1 METSLHRQL
10 KLRYANSEADTEVV
24 MGDYRIDAI
33 RDDELIEVQC
43 ASLSAISAK
52 ALTLLQTHRL
62 RVVKPVIYRTRIIKQ
77 KSPTGEPYSRR
88 LSPKRGQLVDLFED
102 LIYFT
107 RVFPHPNLVLEVPIV
122 NVAQTRVPATKKRR
136 RSWHKDFSVHDVE
149 LESVVET
156 HEFRVSA
163 DLLSVIKLKTKNPR
177 AKSQAFDTA
186 TIAAAIDRPRWVAQ
200 KVAYVLKKVGAIE
213 QVGRNKAGIR
223 YQPAKAA

>member
-10 KLRYANSEADTEVV
+10 KLRYASSEAETEVV
-24 MGDYRIDAI
+24 MGDYRIDAV
-33 RDDELIEVQC
+33 RDDELIEIQC

-52 ALTLLQTHRL
+52 ALTLLKAHRL
-62 RVVKPVIYRTRIIKQ
+62 RVVKPVIDRTRIVKQ

-88 LSPKRGQLVDLFED
+88 LSPKRGQLADLFED

-122 NVAQTRVPATKKRR
+122 NVVQTRVPSTKKRR
-136 RSWHKDFSVHDVE
+136 RSWHKDFRVLDVQ
-149 LESVVET
+149 LESIVET

-163 DLLSVIKLKTKNPR
+163 DLLSVIQLKTKNPR
-177 AKSQAFDTA
+177 ATSQAFDTA

-213 QVGRNKAGIR
+213 QISRDKSGIH
-223 YQPAKAA
+223 YQAAKAA